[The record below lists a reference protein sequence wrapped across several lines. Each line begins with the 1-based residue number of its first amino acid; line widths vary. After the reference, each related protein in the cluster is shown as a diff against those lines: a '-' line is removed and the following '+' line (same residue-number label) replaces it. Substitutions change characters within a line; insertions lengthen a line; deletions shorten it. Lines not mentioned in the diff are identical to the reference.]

1 MVNDAIPFFEDG
13 DELTGTATAAVS
25 GKHFVSISGDV
36 QTDGTL
42 SVAPTGDNG
51 RALGVA
57 MWDAAINKRVTIHTI
72 ESGHIMPV
80 VAAAALA
87 AGNLVTSDATG
98 QARVAVAGEHVLGTV
113 VTGCAIGD
121 DAMIALGRQTA

>member
-13 DELTGTATAAVS
+13 DELTGTATAAVQ
-25 GKHFVSISGDV
+25 GKHFVNISGDV
-36 QTDGTL
+36 QADGTL
-42 SVAPTGDNG
+42 SVAPCADNG

-72 ESGHIMPV
+72 ESGHVMPV

-87 AGNLVTSDATG
+87 ANALVTSDATG
-98 QARVAVAGEHVLGTV
+98 QARVAAAGEHVLGRV
-113 VTGCAIGD
+113 LTGCAAGA
-121 DAMIALGRQTA
+121 DAMIALGRQAG